1 MSASES
7 PSPTPA
13 SRPSVRLSLHSPGVK
28 FFVICGLTLALMIPM
43 LFVWMLIEDRQSYE
57 VQVVQEV
64 AESWG
69 AEQSVAGPFLVVPFR
84 GTFTST
90 QNGATTNVSR
100 KDYLI
105 VLPEDLTATVRSEVS
120 LRQRAIYEV
129 PVYHAD
135 TLIEGSF
142 PSREEIGEH
151 LSDRSTPLWDEAFIA
166 LRIQDPTGLREVPGL
181 RLGAAPTPLA
191 FEPSLNLPQSEGAG
205 GLHTPL
211 PPAPL
216 SPAPFT
222 EPVPFSVS
230 LAFNGTKSLS
240 ILPVGRTSKV
250 SMTSDWQHPSF
261 GAGYLP
267 DTYVIGPDG
276 FEADWSVPYVARSYP
291 QFWRYSDQN
300 ISPLFGK
307 AVKVGFVEEADSYQ
321 LVSRSAKYA
330 ILFLATGF
338 LAVFL
343 LEVRAGSRV
352 HAVQY
357 VLFGFGLVIFYV
369 LLLAFAEILGF
380 AAAYVVASG
389 AVAALNGGYV
399 SAIFGNARRGA
410 LAALALLGLY
420 GVLYVI
426 LQVAAYALLVGAV
439 IAFGVLAVTMFA
451 TRSVD
456 WSGALGSPAD

>member
-1 MSASES
+1 
-7 PSPTPA
+7 
-13 SRPSVRLSLHSPGVK
+13 
-28 FFVICGLTLALMIPM
+28 MIPM
-43 LFVWMLIEDRQSYE
+43 LFVWMLIEDRESYE
-57 VQVVQEV
+57 AQVVQEV

-90 QNGATTNVSR
+90 QNGSTTNVSR
-100 KDYLI
+100 KDYLF
-105 VLPEDLTATVRSEVS
+105 VLPEDLTVTVRSEVS

-142 PSREEIGEH
+142 PSREEISARLEGGV
-151 LSDRSTPLWDEAFIA
+151 TPLWGEAFIA

-181 RLGAAPTPLA
+181 RLGSAPTPLA
-191 FEPSLNLPQSEGAG
+191 FEPSLNLPQSESTG

-211 PPAPL
+211 PAATPIEAL
-216 SPAPFT
+216 
-222 EPVPFSVS
+222 PFSVS
-230 LAFNGTKSLS
+230 LAFNGTQSLS
-240 ILPVGRTSKV
+240 LAPVGRTSNV
-250 SMTSDWQHPSF
+250 SISSDWQHPSF
-261 GAGYLP
+261 GGGYLP

-291 QFWRYSDQN
+291 QSWNYSDQG
-300 ISPLFGK
+300 IAPLFGK
-307 AVKVGFVEEADSYQ
+307 SVKVGFVEEADSYQ

-343 LEVRAGSRV
+343 LEVRAGTRV

-369 LLLAFAEILGF
+369 LLLAFAEIIGF
-380 AAAYVVASG
+380 AAAYAVAGG
-389 AVAALNGGYV
+389 AVASLNGGYV
-399 SAIFGNARRGA
+399 AAIFGSVRRG
-410 LAALALLGLY
+410 LFAALSLLGLY
-420 GVLYVI
+420 AVLYVI
-426 LQVAAYALLVGAV
+426 LQVAAYALVVGAV
-439 IAFGVLAVTMFA
+439 IAFGVLGVTMFA

-456 WSGALGSPAD
+456 WSGTPDGPAD

>member
-1 MSASES
+1 MSAIDQSS
-7 PSPTPA
+7 TV
-13 SRPSVRLSLHSPGVK
+13 RPSLRPSLHSPGVK

-57 VQVVQEV
+57 AQVVQEV

-84 GTFTST
+84 GSFTST
-90 QNGATTNVSR
+90 QNGVTTNVSR
-100 KDYLI
+100 KDFLI
-105 VLPEDLTATVRSEVS
+105 VLPDEMTATVRSEVS
-120 LRQRAIYEV
+120 LRERAIYEV

-135 TLIEGSF
+135 TLIEGRF
-142 PSREEIGEH
+142 PARDKIMERLPEGYQPQWG
-151 LSDRSTPLWDEAFIA
+151 DAFIA
-166 LRIQDPTGLREVPGL
+166 LRIQDPTGLRDVPGL
-181 RLGAAPTPLA
+181 RLGAAPTPVD
-191 FEPSLNLPQSEGAG
+191 FVPSLNLPQSDGYG
-205 GLHTPL
+205 GLHLSL
-211 PPAPL
+211 PDGAL
-216 SPAPFT
+216 DEAL
-222 EPVPFSVS
+222 PFSVTM
-230 LAFNGTKSLS
+230 AFNGTQSLS
-240 ILPVGRTSKV
+240 FAPVGQTNSVR
-250 SMTSDWQHPSF
+250 MTSDWQHPSF
-261 GAGYLP
+261 GGGYLP
-267 DTYVIGPDG
+267 DTYVLSADG

-300 ISPLFGK
+300 ISPLFAK

-343 LEVRAGSRV
+343 LELRAGTRV

-369 LLLAFAEILGF
+369 LLLAFAEVTGF
-380 AAAYVVASG
+380 GPAYAVASG

-399 SAIFGNARRGA
+399 SAIFGQVRRGA
-410 LAALALLGLY
+410 IAALSLLGLY
-420 GVLYVI
+420 GLLYII
-426 LQVAAYALLVGAV
+426 LQVAAYALLVGAL
-439 IAFGVLAVTMFA
+439 IAFGVLALTMYA

-456 WSGALGSPAD
+456 WSGAIGAPAD

>member
-1 MSASES
+1 MSASE
-7 PSPTPA
+7 PTP
-13 SRPSVRLSLHSPGVK
+13 SFRPAVRLSLHSPGVK

-57 VQVVQEV
+57 AQAVQEV

-69 AEQSVAGPFLVVPFR
+69 AEQSVAGPFLVLPYARIVEGKPD
-84 GTFTST
+84 GTPRRVVYK
-90 QNGATTNVSR
+90 GH
-100 KDYLI
+100 LI
-105 VLPEDLTATVRSEVS
+105 ALPDSLDATVQTEVS

-142 PSREEIGEH
+142 PSREQIVDR
-151 LSDRSTPLWDEAFIA
+151 LSEGQTPLWNEAFIA
-166 LRIQDPTGLREVPGL
+166 LRIQDPTGLREVPDL
-181 RLGAAPTPLA
+181 RLGASPTPHA
-191 FEPSLNLPQSEGAG
+191 FVPSLNLPQADSHG
-205 GLHTPL
+205 GLHVPL
-211 PPAPL
+211 PAGTSEGEL
-216 SPAPFT
+216 
-222 EPVPFSVS
+222 PFSVS
-230 LAFNGTKSLS
+230 LQFNGTQSLS
-240 ILPVGRTSKV
+240 VAPVGRTSQ
-250 SMTSDWQHPSF
+250 MRITSDWLHPSF
-261 GAGYLP
+261 GGGYLP
-267 DTYVIGPDG
+267 DTYVLGAVG

-291 QFWRYSDQN
+291 QVWQYSDQG
-300 ISPLFGK
+300 IAPLLGK

-343 LEVRAGSRV
+343 LEVRAGTRV

-369 LLLAFAEILGF
+369 LLLAFAEIIGF
-380 AAAYVVASG
+380 AAAYAVAGG

-399 SAIFGNARRGA
+399 AAIFGSVRRG
-410 LAALALLGLY
+410 LFAALSLLGLY
-420 GVLYVI
+420 AVLYVI
-426 LQVAAYALLVGAV
+426 LQVAAYALVVGAV
-439 IAFGVLAVTMFA
+439 IAFGVLGVTMFA

-456 WSGALGSPAD
+456 WSGTPDGPAD

>member
-1 MSASES
+1 MSASDQ
-7 PSPTPA
+7 PSRA
-13 SRPSVRLSLHSPGVK
+13 STAQSFIPRSLHSPGVK

-43 LFVWMLIEDRQSYE
+43 LFVWMLIEDRE
-57 VQVVQEV
+57 AHEATVVQEV

-105 VLPEDLTATVRSEVS
+105 VLPQDLAATVRSEVS

-129 PVYHAD
+129 PVYYAD
-135 TLIEGSF
+135 TLIEGAF

-151 LSDRSTPLWDEAFIA
+151 LSDRSTPLWDDAFIA

-191 FEPSLNLPQSEGAG
+191 FEPSLNLPQSEGTG
-205 GLHTPL
+205 GLHIPL
-211 PPAPL
+211 PSAP
-216 SPAPFT
+216 PT
-222 EPVPFSVS
+222 EVMPFSVS

-240 ILPVGRTSKV
+240 LLPVGRTSKV
-250 SMTSDWQHPSF
+250 SIASDWQHPSF

-343 LEVRAGSRV
+343 MEVRAGSHV

-369 LLLAFAEILGF
+369 LLLAFAEIIGF

-399 SAIFGNARRGA
+399 SAIFGNVRRGV
-410 LAALALLGLY
+410 LAGSALLGLY
-420 GVLYVI
+420 AVLFVI
-426 LQVAAYALLVGAV
+426 LQVAAYALLVGAI